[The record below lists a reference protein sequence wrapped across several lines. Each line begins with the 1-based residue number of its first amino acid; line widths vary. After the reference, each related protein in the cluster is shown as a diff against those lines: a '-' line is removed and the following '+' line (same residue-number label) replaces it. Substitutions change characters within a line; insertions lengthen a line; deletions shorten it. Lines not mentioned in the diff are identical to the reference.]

1 MFFKKKPTKL
11 DVEKLICKTINETLH
26 LKNSLCAFDYVTGV
40 TELAELLGIFDIED
54 SAKHLKAAEAVDVEV
69 SKKKKAQ
76 KEEMKAIAKA
86 HKEKQKKESKS

>member
-1 MFFKKKPTKL
+1 MLFKKKSQKL
-11 DVEKLICKTINETLH
+11 EVEKLIYNRINETLQ
-26 LKNSLCAFDYVTGV
+26 LRNSLCAFDYVTGV
-40 TELAELLGIFDIED
+40 TELAELLGIFSIED
-54 SAKHLKAAEAVDVEV
+54 SKKYIDAACKIDVDV